1 MTLTTTVVNAH
12 ALSHLFDGESPSIE
26 QCQTCDE
33 YVVSNHDKVSF
44 TSPVIEDF
52 TFSSFEFKTQ
62 SNPTLPLE
70 FHILV
75 NKPEKYFNKPPP
87 SFKLV

>member
-26 QCQTCDE
+26 HCQTCDE
-33 YVVSNHDKVSF
+33 YVVSNQDKVSF

-62 SNPTLPLE
+62 SNSTLSLE
-70 FHILV
+70 FPILV

-87 SFKLV
+87 PFKLV